1 MGNNL
6 AKLRGKHQIS
16 QTALANQIGVTKQA
30 LCFAEKGNCSFTMA
44 KKVSDALDE
53 NIFDV
58 LGTDALTCLPRNEQE
73 KEKLIEMIQNIEV
86 R

>member
-1 MGNNL
+1 
-6 AKLRGKHQIS
+6 
-16 QTALANQIGVTKQA
+16 
-30 LCFAEKGNCSFTMA
+30 
-44 KKVSDALDE
+44 
-53 NIFDV
+53 V